1 MRKICSPAVLC
12 LLLCFL
18 AAAGCGN
25 KNRTAGIQMTVL
37 EFSGSLELK
46 LEHFLPD
53 GKVLPELLRA
63 GIMIPTWET
72 REQDILPVRCMSAIL
87 MGNFP
92 YRNGLAGIHTP

>member
-53 GKVLPELLRA
+53 GKVLL
-63 GIMIPTWET
+63 
-72 REQDILPVRCMSAIL
+72 EQMPGGFDFSKRSRRLGNIFQPAYGRNFYGPVS
-87 MGNFP
+87 
-92 YRNGLAGIHTP
+92 